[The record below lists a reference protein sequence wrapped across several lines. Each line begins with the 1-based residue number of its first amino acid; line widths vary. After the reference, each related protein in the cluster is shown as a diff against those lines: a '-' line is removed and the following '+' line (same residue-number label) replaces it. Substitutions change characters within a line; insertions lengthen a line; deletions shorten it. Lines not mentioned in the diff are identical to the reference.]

1 MWFIGD
7 IGLFFMIWVKLKFVI
22 IINILFDFCIIWE
35 KGNKRIKVIF
45 FLKFMVFSIVVLN
58 WCIINEE
65 INILNRNE
73 NCFNY

>member
-35 KGNKRIKVIF
+35 KDV
-45 FLKFMVFSIVVLN
+45 MVFSIVVLN